1 MPKND
6 TRIAAEHALLIS
18 EAGLNRVIKV
28 DTEIYHHK
36 WALTKEEW
44 DSRSE
49 FEGILRITQLALQ
62 GWCWCTRS
70 FFFVRYLC
78 FLPVL

>member
-6 TRIAAEHALLIS
+6 TRIATEHALLIS
-18 EAGLNRVIKV
+18 EARLNRVKKV

-44 DSRSE
+44 DSRSS
-49 FEGILRITQLALQ
+49 LREYFA
-62 GWCWCTRS
+62 
-70 FFFVRYLC
+70 
-78 FLPVL
+78 